1 MEQVGLADHHQR
13 TGRTAC
19 RAVDRQRSNGVGL
32 FKGAR
37 DAMQNAGSMAGN
49 AQAQAAAGVAGLQA
63 GLTEGS
69 YDPNDPAFAPI
80 EGVDLD
86 GYAKAVAAITKSGV
100 ANEAEAATVAE
111 GAGIPAGKWKTVSD
125 GWVARM
131 RESRAVMNRYG
142 VIYGNY

>member
-1 MEQVGLADHHQR
+1 M
-13 TGRTAC
+13 
-19 RAVDRQRSNGVGL
+19 GL

-37 DAMQNAGSMAGN
+37 DAMQNAANLGTGPAAAAAA
-49 AQAQAAAGVAGLQA
+49 AQAQVNDLQA

-86 GYAKAVAAITKSGV
+86 GYAKAVAAITKAG
-100 ANEAEAATVAE
+100 AGNEEEADTVAQ
-111 GAGIPAGKWKTVSD
+111 GTGIPAGKWKTVSD

-142 VIYGNY
+142 TLYGKY

>member
-1 MEQVGLADHHQR
+1 M
-13 TGRTAC
+13 
-19 RAVDRQRSNGVGL
+19 GL

-37 DAMQNAGSMAGN
+37 DAMQNAGNLAN
-49 AQAQAAAGVAGLQA
+49 AQAAAATDVAGLQA

-69 YDPNDPAFAPI
+69 FDPNDPAFAPI

-86 GYAKAVAAITKSGV
+86 GYCKAVATITKAGV
-100 ANEAEAATVAE
+100 GNEAEAAKVAE
-111 GAGIPAGKWKTVSD
+111 QNGIPPGKWKAVSD

-142 VIYGNY
+142 TLYGKY

>member
-1 MEQVGLADHHQR
+1 M
-13 TGRTAC
+13 
-19 RAVDRQRSNGVGL
+19 GL

-37 DAMQNAGSMAGN
+37 DAMSNLGNVGNASAAAA
-49 AQAQAAAGVAGLQA
+49 AQAQSSVDGLQA

-69 YDPNDPAFAPI
+69 FDPNDPAFAPI

-86 GYAKAVAAITKSGV
+86 GYCKAVAAITKAGV
-100 ANEAEAATVAE
+100 GNEAEAAAVSE
-111 GAGIPAGKWKTVSD
+111 QNGIPPGKWKAVSD

-142 VIYGNY
+142 TLYGKY

>member
-1 MEQVGLADHHQR
+1 M
-13 TGRTAC
+13 
-19 RAVDRQRSNGVGL
+19 GL

-37 DAMQNAGSMAGN
+37 DAMQNAGGMAAG
-49 AQAQAAAGVAGLQA
+49 AQAAAMNDVAGLQA

-69 YDPNDPAFAPI
+69 FDPNDPAFAPI

-86 GYAKAVAAITKSGV
+86 GYAKAVAAITKSG
-100 ANEAEAATVAE
+100 AGEAEVDGVAE
-111 GAGIPAGKWKTVSD
+111 SAGIPKGKWKTVSD

-142 VIYGNY
+142 TLYGKY

>member
-1 MEQVGLADHHQR
+1 M
-13 TGRTAC
+13 
-19 RAVDRQRSNGVGL
+19 GL

-37 DAMQNAGSMAGN
+37 DAMQNAQGMAAG
-49 AQAQAAAGVAGLQA
+49 ASAAAQQQVAGLQA

-69 YDPNDPAFAPI
+69 YDPNDPAFAPS

-86 GYAKAVAAITKSGV
+86 GYAKAVAAITKSG
-100 ANEAEAATVAE
+100 AGNEEEAAKVAE

-142 VIYGNY
+142 VIYGQY

>member
-1 MEQVGLADHHQR
+1 M
-13 TGRTAC
+13 
-19 RAVDRQRSNGVGL
+19 GL

-37 DAMQNAGSMAGN
+37 DAMSNLGQAGTAG
-49 AQAQAAAGVAGLQA
+49 AQAQSNVDALQA

-69 YDPNDPAFAPI
+69 FDPNDPAFAPI

-100 ANEAEAATVAE
+100 GNEAEAATVAE
-111 GAGIPAGKWKTVSD
+111 GAGVPAGKWKTVSD

-142 VIYGNY
+142 TLYGKY

>member
-1 MEQVGLADHHQR
+1 M
-13 TGRTAC
+13 
-19 RAVDRQRSNGVGL
+19 GL

-37 DAMQNAGSMAGN
+37 DAMQNAGAMAGN
-49 AQAQAAAGVAGLQA
+49 AQGQAPSVAGLQA

-86 GYAKAVAAITKSGV
+86 GYAKAVAAITKSG
-100 ANEAEAATVAE
+100 AGNEDEAAKVAE

-142 VIYGNY
+142 VIYGQY

>member
-1 MEQVGLADHHQR
+1 M
-13 TGRTAC
+13 
-19 RAVDRQRSNGVGL
+19 GL

-37 DAMQNAGSMAGN
+37 DAMQNAQGMAAGAN
-49 AQAQAAAGVAGLQA
+49 AAAQQQVAGLQA
-63 GLTEGS
+63 GLTPGS

-86 GYAKAVAAITKSGV
+86 GYAKAVAAITKSG
-100 ANEAEAATVAE
+100 AGNEEEAAKVAE
-111 GAGIPAGKWKTVSD
+111 GAGIPAGKWKTISD

-142 VIYGNY
+142 VIYGQY

>member
-1 MEQVGLADHHQR
+1 MGMFKDA
-13 TGRTAC
+13 
-19 RAVDRQRSNGVGL
+19 
-32 FKGAR
+32 KGA
-37 DAMQNAGSMAGN
+37 MGN
-49 AQAQAAAGVAGLQA
+49 VPNIAETTAAASQAANAYAETFQA

-86 GYAKAVAAITKSGV
+86 AYAKAVAAITKSG
-100 ANEAEAATVAE
+100 AQTEDDAAKAAEAA
-111 GAGIPAGKWKTVSD
+111 GIPKGKWKAISD

-142 VIYGNY
+142 VLYQQQG

>member
-1 MEQVGLADHHQR
+1 M
-13 TGRTAC
+13 
-19 RAVDRQRSNGVGL
+19 GL

-37 DAMQNAGSMAGN
+37 DAMQNAGGMAGN
-49 AQAQAAAGVAGLQA
+49 AQAMAASQVADLQA

-69 YDPNDPAFAPI
+69 FDPNDPAFAPI

-86 GYAKAVAAITKSGV
+86 GYAKAVAAITKSG
-100 ANEAEAATVAE
+100 ASNEAEAAKVAE
-111 GAGIPAGKWKTVSD
+111 GQGIPAGKWKTVSD

-142 VIYGNY
+142 VIYGKY

>member
-1 MEQVGLADHHQR
+1 M
-13 TGRTAC
+13 
-19 RAVDRQRSNGVGL
+19 GL

-37 DAMQNAGSMAGN
+37 DAMQNAGNMAAG
-49 AQAQAAAGVAGLQA
+49 ASAAAQQQVAGLQA

-86 GYAKAVAAITKSGV
+86 GYAKAVAAITKAGSSNGD
-100 ANEAEAATVAE
+100 EAAKVAE
-111 GAGIPAGKWKTVSD
+111 GTGIPAGKWQTVSD

-142 VIYGNY
+142 VIYGQY

>member
-1 MEQVGLADHHQR
+1 
-13 TGRTAC
+13 
-19 RAVDRQRSNGVGL
+19 VGL

-37 DAMQNAGSMAGN
+37 DAMANAGAG
-49 AQAQAAAGVAGLQA
+49 AAAAQQGVAGLQA

-69 YDPNDPAFAPI
+69 FDPNDPAFAPI

-86 GYAKAVAAITKSGV
+86 GYAKAVAAITKSG
-100 ANEAEAATVAE
+100 AGDEAEAAKVAE
-111 GAGIPAGKWKTVSD
+111 GAGIPSGKWKTVSD